1 MLSRCCWLVE
11 SIQPLLDCHTLRMP
25 EYVMLLK
32 RFSMF
37 FSSIRF
43 WLLLNSISVM
53 KRLLCSRRTDER
65 DTRESMDLEEM

>member
-1 MLSRCCWLVE
+1 
-11 SIQPLLDCHTLRMP
+11 
-25 EYVMLLK
+25 MLLVGGK
-32 RFSMF
+32 HSTIVGLPYIENARVCNATEAFF
-37 FSSIRF
+37 YVFSSIRF